1 MQAAL
6 PEVVYV
12 DSDEDQFPS
21 PPLTDA
27 VDSGHEHLF
36 LGDEHENVLDG
47 DDGSE
52 WPVTVAYLSNQQQ
65 EGRSAEIPRLQ
76 SLRDL
81 QHDQV
86 VRIPESPLN
95 GNDVV
100 VVDLSDDDES
110 NSDVRSVSQ
119 PAINVNPGSGT
130 TTLDQTIRPVYPRV
144 QPKILPK
151 DASIVPRDQ
160 PQVFQNHQLQPLDG
174 SYNDFSTFQND
185 LSSFESSHNDLS
197 AFQNSHN
204 DLSTF
209 QNSHNDFETLP
220 NQVHIQGQNGIQG
233 QERIQ
238 APKSPLPMEVDS
250 DSEDEI
256 AVLSK
261 EEAERSGT
269 FKQSSFELNSRYNQP
284 VPVFHAGG
292 ATPAELAHRQ
302 EDQRVRAYFERYS
315 VPQIQQHEQNLNNQL
330 VQLDL
335 QRDGFLKRISSL
347 REKVLNLL
355 YDQVSL
361 RSELMKS
368 ISSTLKE
375 ADETI
380 KRSKRVRRFQG
391 ILKSVKDFKMY
402 PQMATPNNEPHFDY
416 HFQPPH
422 GTNAQMPG
430 SFPQSYGTSAQ
441 MPGSFQQSYGTNV
454 NPYVTAETEE
464 TVHLKQLFNDIYKEE
479 EVEGMAPTPESLTVQ
494 LLDHQRKGL
503 HWLLRREEQ
512 VAGALLADDMGL
524 GKTVQTIALIM
535 ANRPTEDDCKTTLIV
550 GPVSLLR
557 QWAAEIKAKVNAE
570 NRLSVAFF
578 HGPDRK
584 KLSTFRRLSRF
595 DIVMTSYTTLASEY
609 KQHYAA
615 VIESAQV
622 TLGQNLIPDQ
632 DSGGQTYLSPFFSP
646 DAKFFRI
653 VLDEAQYIKNKISQS
668 SKATALLKGKHR
680 LCLTGTPMQNS
691 IDELYPIIRFLKVK
705 PYDDEKKF
713 KRDIAVPMKA
723 KGDSSVDYDGERVVS
738 MKKLRAVL
746 LAIMLRR
753 TKDSKVDGKPLI
765 ELPKKSVNP
774 VYVKMGEEEKEYYKD
789 LEGSIQKRAL
799 RLLNLDSVKH
809 SDILTLLL
817 RLRQACIHEYLVL
830 VGEMNS
836 QENSGGSD
844 NIVDWK
850 QRYRVVSRMTD
861 ELRKKVEWGVGKG
874 IKMDAPKTEDD
885 TDDTNEVQFTCPL
898 CFDVVG
904 ENSIVIFGTCGHMI
918 CDGCVDNF
926 FDQYRVEASEYGN
939 REASCNFCS
948 AKVANSSLVDYYF
961 YLLMVND
968 GFNFNRLGDLFGNER
983 KTKTLNSE
991 KVAKIIRDKHGFKES
1006 AKMRKTVD
1014 LINLVTS
1021 ETTDEKIIVFSHFT
1035 TTFDLMKHAL
1045 KEHNIPFLR
1054 YDGTMNIDAKNAV
1067 IGEFYQ
1073 GLKRVLLISLKAG
1086 NVGLTLTCAS
1096 HVILMDPFWNPY
1108 VEDQAMDRAHR
1119 FGQMKEVKVYK
1130 LLIHDSVED
1139 RIMDLQ
1145 ERKKELISAAL
1156 DESALKKSS
1165 YLGRH
1170 ELGYLFGLNSLDR
1183 AI

>member
-1 MQAAL
+1 MQATL

-12 DSDEDQFPS
+12 DSDDDQFPT
-21 PPLTDA
+21 PPQTDA
-27 VDSGHEHLF
+27 VDGGHNHMF
-36 LGDEHENVLDG
+36 LGNQHENVLDG
-47 DDGSE
+47 NDDFE
-52 WPVTVAYLSNQQQ
+52 WPATVGYLSNQQQ
-65 EGRSAEIPRLQ
+65 EVQPTEASRLQ

-81 QHDQV
+81 KNDQTA
-86 VRIPESPLN
+86 RIPESPLD
-95 GNDVV
+95 GNNVV

-110 NSDVRSVSQ
+110 NSDVASILQS
-119 PAINVNPGSGT
+119 AINANPSSGPT
-130 TTLDQTIRPVYPRV
+130 SVTQTMHPAYPRV
-144 QPKILPK
+144 QPMILPK
-151 DASIVPRDQ
+151 GANILPEDQ
-160 PQVFQNHQLQPLDG
+160 LQAFQNHQLQPVDD
-174 SYNDFSTFQND
+174 SYDD
-185 LSSFESSHNDLS
+185 
-197 AFQNSHN
+197 FQNSHN

-209 QNSHNDFETLP
+209 QNSHDLSTFHNSQDFDTLP
-220 NQVHIQGQNGIQG
+220 NQVYIQGQGHD
-233 QERIQ
+233 
-238 APKSPLPMEVDS
+238 SPLPMEVDS

-284 VPVFHAGG
+284 APVFHAGG
-292 ATPAELAHRQ
+292 ATQAELVQRQ
-302 EDQRVRAYFERYS
+302 EDQKVRSYFERYS

-368 ISSTLKE
+368 ISSTLNE

-380 KRSKRVRRFQG
+380 RRSKRVRRFQG

-402 PQMATPNNEPHFDY
+402 PQMATPNNEPHFNY
-416 HFQPPH
+416 QQFQPPY
-422 GTNAQMPG
+422 GMPTQMPG
-430 SFPQSYGTSAQ
+430 SFP
-441 MPGSFQQSYGTNV
+441 QSYGTNV
-454 NPYVTAETEE
+454 NPYVTAETED

-535 ANRPTEDDCKTTLIV
+535 TNRPTDDVCKTTLIV

-570 NRLSVAFF
+570 NRLKVAFF

-584 KLSTFRRLSRF
+584 KLSTFRTLSRF
-595 DIVMTSYTTLASEY
+595 DVVLTSYTTLASEY

-622 TLGQNLIPDQ
+622 TVGQNLIPDQ

-646 DAKFFRI
+646 DARFFRI
-653 VLDEAQYIKNKISQS
+653 VLDEAQYIKNKVSQS

-713 KRDIAVPMKA
+713 KRDIAVPIKS

-753 TKDSKVDGKPLI
+753 TKDSKLDGKPLI
-765 ELPKKSVNP
+765 QLPKKSVNP
-774 VYVKMGEEEKEYYKD
+774 VYVTMGEEEKEYYKD

-850 QRYRVVSRMTD
+850 QRYRVVSRMTE
-861 ELRKKVEWGVGKG
+861 ELKKRVEWGVGKG
-874 IKMDAPKTEDD
+874 IKMDAPKMEEV
-885 TDDTNEVQFTCPL
+885 TDDTNEVQFTCPI

-939 REASCNFCS
+939 REASCNICS
-948 AKVANSSLVDYYF
+948 AKVASSSLVDYYF

-968 GFNFNRLGDLFGNER
+968 GFNFNRLENIFGNER
-983 KTKTLNSE
+983 KSKTLNSE
-991 KVAKIIRDKHGFKES
+991 KVAKIIRDNHGFKES

-1035 TTFDLMKHAL
+1035 TTFDLMTHAL

-1054 YDGTMNIDAKNAV
+1054 YDGTMNIDTKNAV
-1067 IGEFYQ
+1067 ISEFYQ

-1145 ERKKELISAAL
+1145 GRKKELISAAL

>member
-1 MQAAL
+1 MLTAP
-6 PEVVYV
+6 PEVFYV
-12 DSDEDQFPS
+12 DSDDELTQPTMTHQ
-21 PPLTDA
+21 PQVGTGYNENELLQNENPL
-27 VDSGHEHLF
+27 
-36 LGDEHENVLDG
+36 LDG
-47 DDGSE
+47 NLEPE
-52 WPVTVAYLSNQQQ
+52 WDSVGYLAGQHQKLQSNP
-65 EGRSAEIPRLQ
+65 SRLQ

-81 QHDQV
+81 GHDQSAKV
-86 VRIPESPLN
+86 PESPLHDN
-95 GNDVV
+95 VV
-100 VVDLSDDDES
+100 VIDLSDEEENDS
-110 NSDVRSVSQ
+110 SVNSVSKS
-119 PAINVNPGSGT
+119 ALSL
-130 TTLDQTIRPVYPRV
+130 TLKSVPVDTSLDHMARYTNI

-151 DASIVPRDQ
+151 GYPNFQNIHQ
-160 PQVFQNHQLQPLDG
+160 PQTN
-174 SYNDFSTFQND
+174 SYNDFST
-185 LSSFESSHNDLS
+185 
-197 AFQNSHN
+197 
-204 DLSTF
+204 
-209 QNSHNDFETLP
+209 HNDFSNLP
-220 NQVHIQGQNGIQG
+220 NQVHIQG
-233 QERIQ
+233 
-238 APKSPLPMEVDS
+238 AHYDHLDMEIDS
-250 DSEDEI
+250 DSDDEI

-269 FKQSSFELNSRYNQP
+269 FKQTSFELTSRYNQP

-292 ATPAELAHRQ
+292 ATPAELAQRQ
-302 EDQRVRAYFERYS
+302 EDVKIRDYFERYS
-315 VPQIQQHEQNLNNQL
+315 LPQIQQHEVNMSNQL
-330 VQLDL
+330 VQLDQ
-335 QRDGFLKRISSL
+335 QRDGFMKRISAL
-347 REKVLNLL
+347 REQVLNLMF
-355 YDQVSL
+355 DQVAL
-361 RSELMKS
+361 RTELMKS
-368 ISSTLKE
+368 INDALQE

-391 ILKSVKDFKMY
+391 ILKSVKEFKMY
-402 PQMATPNNEPHFDY
+402 PQMATPHDPHFDY
-416 HFQPPH
+416 QHSQPPF
-422 GTNAQMPG
+422 GADPQMQ
-430 SFPQSYGTSAQ
+430 PQYA
-441 MPGSFQQSYGTNV
+441 PFQQSYGTNV
-454 NPYVTAETEE
+454 NPYVSVETED

-479 EVEGMAPTPESLTVQ
+479 EVEGMSPTPESLTVQ

-503 HWLLRREEQ
+503 YWLLRREEQ
-512 VAGALLADDMGL
+512 GAGALLADDMGL

-535 ANRPTEDDCKTTLIV
+535 ANRPTDDDCKTTLIV

-557 QWAAEIKAKVNAE
+557 QWAAEIKAKINAE
-570 NRLSVAFF
+570 NKLKVAFF
-578 HGPDRK
+578 HGPERR
-584 KLSTFRRLSRF
+584 KLSTFRKLSKF
-595 DIVMTSYTTLASEY
+595 DIVLISYTTLASEY

-622 TLGQNLIPDQ
+622 TRGQNLIPDE

-646 DAKFFRI
+646 ETIFFRI
-653 VLDEAQYIKNKISQS
+653 VLDEAQYIKNKLSQA
-668 SKATALLKGKHR
+668 SKATALLKGKYR

-723 KGDSSVDYDGERVVS
+723 KGDSTTDYDGERLIS

-765 ELPKKSVNP
+765 ELPKKTVSP
-774 VYVKMGEEEKEYYKD
+774 VYVSMGEEEREYYRA

-799 RLLNLDSVKH
+799 KLLNLDSVRH

-817 RLRQACIHEYLVL
+817 RLRQACIHEYLVM

-836 QENSGGSD
+836 RENSGDSG
-844 NIVDWK
+844 NVIDWK

-861 ELRKKVEWGVGKG
+861 DLKKQIDWGVGKG
-874 IKMDAPKTEDD
+874 IKMDTLKKEEVSD
-885 TDDTNEVQFTCPL
+885 TTNEVQFTCPI

-904 ENSIVIFGTCGHMI
+904 ENSIVIFGSCGHMI

-926 FDQYRVEASEYGN
+926 FDQYRAEASEYGS
-939 REASCNFCS
+939 REANCNTCS
-948 AKVANSSLVDYYF
+948 AKVTASSLVDYYF

-968 GFNFNRLGDLFGNER
+968 GLNFNRLESMFGNER
-983 KTKTLNSE
+983 KVKTLNSE
-991 KVAKIIRDKHGFKES
+991 KVAKIIRDKNGFKES

-1014 LINLVTS
+1014 LINLVIS
-1021 ETTDEKIIVFSHFT
+1021 ESIDDKIIIFSHFT
-1035 TTFDLMKHAL
+1035 TTFDLMTHAL
-1045 KEHNIPFLR
+1045 KEHKIPFLR
-1054 YDGTMNIDAKNAV
+1054 YDGTMNIDTKNAV
-1067 IGEFYQ
+1067 ISEFYQ

-1165 YLGRH
+1165 FLGRR